1 MRRKVPAGA
10 RRQAAGLCVLLLVAA
25 MIVAVAGSP
34 SAASGAGYW
43 HTCRPPSSLPIGTLR
58 AHRVAC
64 AKGRRIITGF
74 YAKAQA
80 EGPDV
85 VVDGFHCIGVVG
97 GASCRH
103 GAQRVRLEGSS
114 ERVELP
120 SLAAAR
126 TESCPDAAALE
137 RPADPHGAIPSAKA
151 ALGAKGRVLEVRRGP
166 GSTYA
171 ASAKRACGAEV
182 LRDSAYVVVHPRG
195 VTCSACNLHAYVVK
209 FREGDWKVWTA
220 Y

>member
-1 MRRKVPAGA
+1 MGRKVPAGA
-10 RRQAAGLCVLLLVAA
+10 RRSAAGLGVLLAVAA
-25 MIVAVAGSP
+25 MVVVISGAAP
-34 SAASGAGYW
+34 ASGAAGYW
-43 HTCRPPSSLPIGTLR
+43 HTCRPPSSLAIGTLQ

-64 AKGRRIITGF
+64 AKTRRIIAGF

-85 VVDGFHCIGVVG
+85 IVDGFHCAGIVG

-103 GAQRVRLEGSS
+103 GAQRLRLENSS
-114 ERVELP
+114 ERIELR
-120 SLAAAR
+120 SRAAAR
-126 TESCPDAAALE
+126 AGSCRDAAVLE
-137 RPADPHGAIPSAKA
+137 RPADPHGAIPTAKA

-171 ASAKRACGAEV
+171 ASAKRACGVEV
-182 LRDSAYVVVHPRG
+182 LRDSVYVVVHPIG
-195 VTCSACNLHAYVVK
+195 ITCAACNLHAYVVK
-209 FREGDWKVWTA
+209 FREGEWKVWTT

>member
-1 MRRKVPAGA
+1 VRASA
-10 RRQAAGLCVLLLVAA
+10 RGPAAGLCVLIAVAA
-25 MIVAVAGSP
+25 MVVVISGAAP
-34 SAASGAGYW
+34 ASGAGYW
-43 HTCRPPSSLPIGTLR
+43 HACRPPSSLPIGTLR

-64 AKGRRIITGF
+64 GKARRIISGF

-80 EGPDV
+80 EGPGV
-85 VVDGFHCIGVVG
+85 IVDGFHCVGIVG

-114 ERVELP
+114 ERIELP

-126 TESCPDAAALE
+126 AESCPDVTALE
-137 RPADPHGAIPSAKA
+137 RPADPHGAIPAAKA
-151 ALGAKGRVLEVRRGP
+151 ALGTRGSVLEVGRGP

-171 ASAKRACGAEV
+171 ASVKRACGVDV
-182 LRDSAYVVVHPRG
+182 LRDSAYVVVHPIG
-195 VTCSACNLHAYVVK
+195 MTCSACNLHAYVVK
-209 FREGDWKVWTA
+209 FREGEWKVWIA